1 MHDSDTDRGSGGSRG
16 SAAAPAPARRS
27 DSTRAAILHAARERF
42 ASDGYERATIR
53 AIARDAKIDPSM
65 VMRYY
70 GNKEGLFAAAVAIDL
85 ELPDLGALPRQEVG
99 RALARHFL
107 AVWEGNEVLT
117 ALLRV
122 AATSR
127 AGAERTQGV
136 FRDQILPV
144 VRQVCPDPE
153 QVPAR
158 AALVTSQTAGTG
170 AHPVRPA
177 LPPGGRADPGGDRGV
192 AGADAAAVSDGAA
205 SGPSGASELIGA
217 SWPAGPAGRQ
227 GTPDGTEG
235 AVPAVAVRRVRTAA
249 GTAPSGRCAWARGPR
264 IRPWRRPWSGC
275 WSWSGPSSCATCRRP
290 SPDRR

>member
-158 AALVTSQTAGTG
+158 AALVTSQLLGL
-170 AHPVRPA
+170 A
-177 LPPGGRADPGGDRGV
+177 LTRYVLRFPP
-192 AGADAAAVSDGAA
+192 
-205 SGPSGASELIGA
+205 
-217 SWPAGPAGRQ
+217 
-227 GTPDGTEG
+227 
-235 AVPAVAVRRVRTAA
+235 AA
-249 GTAPSGRCAWARGPR
+249 GLTREEIVAWLGPTLQRYLTAPHPDH
-264 IRPWRRPWSGC
+264 PE
-275 WSWSGPSSCATCRRP
+275 RP
-290 SPDRR
+290 S